1 MNASLYR
8 RAAVS
13 VLALLPL
20 LASAASAAGDSSEFE
35 ALLRTGFSE
44 IRAGAAQSGVPTPP
58 VSPVPAAP
66 FALGGVFL
74 RSGLDGRLAYCSA
87 SGCRLLR
94 DGGVGVVVSAGP
106 GALYFTGADTGYCSE
121 RRCDILLPGVRVTF
135 PLTVGP
141 KGDIYAAGAT
151 RSWHCTPSAC
161 AQASAVSLEPRNN
174 FIEGVYK
181 PSGDFVASSSEGT
194 FWCADG
200 ACKRVGGGEVLFV
213 EDNCSGTA
221 PAGASYA
228 FSGQTL
234 YRCTPWSCREIG
246 SAESVD
252 NFVSCAFDENSRL
265 LLPARDAARRPAAGS
280 VQVSEIGV
288 VRADAAIPARAK
300 AAPANSSN
308 AVLTGADGAT
318 YRIAANSTDAAPAA
332 NAPQRLS
339 GKVTRTAGGRT
350 SILSFD
356 LPVTCWQWIDA
367 GDDDEISSGWD
378 GGCRL
383 VR

>member
-1 MNASLYR
+1 MNSSLYR
-8 RAAVS
+8 RAALS

-20 LASAASAAGDSSEFE
+20 LASAASAAGDSAEFD
-35 ALLRTGFSE
+35 ALLRAGFTE
-44 IRAGAAQSGVPTPP
+44 VRVGAAQAGVPTPP
-58 VSPVPAAP
+58 VSPLPEAP

-87 SGCRLLR
+87 SGCRVLR
-94 DGGVGVVVSAGP
+94 DGVGVTVSAGQ
-106 GALYFTGADTGYCSE
+106 GALYFTGADTGYCTE
-121 RRCDILLPGVRVTF
+121 RGCDVLIRGERVTF

-141 KGDIYAAGAT
+141 KGDVYAAGAT
-151 RSWHCTPSAC
+151 RSWHCTPSSC
-161 AQASAVSLEPRNN
+161 AQAASVSLEPTNN

-181 PSGDFVASSSEGT
+181 ASGDFVASSSQGT

-200 ACKRVGGGEVLFV
+200 ACKRVGNGEILFV
-213 EDNCSGTA
+213 EENCSGAA

-252 NFVSCAFDENSRL
+252 NFVSCAFDESARL
-265 LLPARDAARRPAAGS
+265 LLPARDAARRPASGS
-280 VQVSEIGV
+280 IQVSENGV
-288 VRADAAIPARAK
+288 VRSDAAIPVRAK
-300 AAPANSSN
+300 VAPANASDV
-308 AVLTGADGAT
+308 VLTGADGAT
-318 YRIAANSTDAAPAA
+318 YRIAARSSDAAPAA
-332 NAPQRLS
+332 NAPQRSS

-350 SILSFD
+350 TTLSFD
-356 LPVTCWQWIDA
+356 APVACWQWIDA

-378 GGCRL
+378 GSCRL
-383 VR
+383 VP